1 VNVADSPE
9 EPLAADQLAITGLLA
24 RYCVL
29 LDLVDVEGW
38 VALFTSDATYE
49 VDGRTHH
56 GHDGLRRL
64 FQGTQRGLHLAG
76 PPVIEADGPDRA
88 RTTRNAL
95 FVNRRSGA
103 LRHTF
108 YRDELVRTA
117 GGWRI
122 ADCVCRFVT
131 GDGIVA
137 WPDRGLELPVR
148 SVDTP
153 DWVDV

>member
-1 VNVADSPE
+1 MADSPE

-29 LDLVDVEGW
+29 LDIVDVEGW
-38 VALFTSDATYE
+38 VGLFTPDAVYD
-49 VDGRTHH
+49 VDGRTYR
-56 GHDGLRRL
+56 GHNDLRRL
-64 FQGTQRGLHLAG
+64 FKGTQRGLHMAG
-76 PPVIEADGPDRA
+76 PPVIEADGPDRI

-95 FVNRRSGA
+95 FVNRHNGA

-117 GGWRI
+117 DGWRI
-122 ADCVCRFVT
+122 AGCVCRFVT

-137 WPDRGLELPVR
+137 WPDHGLESPVHGID
-148 SVDTP
+148 SP
-153 DWVDV
+153 DWADA